1 VGFLAEEDPRKI
13 GRPAGRV
20 IAGLFTPFPFLP
32 PRRGMNIFSYRVR
45 FTKTGKMRF
54 LSHHD
59 LMRLFERALRRTGLP
74 LRMTEGY
81 NPHPVLAFPTALGL
95 GIESLDEILEFELTS
110 WTSPKQLEKLLGEQ
124 LPEGVSVASA
134 EAFDRKQRCF
144 VNYVEYEASVAGQL
158 EGIEERIRAFLAL
171 KECPVERVSDKGSKT
186 VEIRQYVMAL
196 DAEKD
201 MLFLRIRITDQGTAK
216 PEEVLRSVGVKI
228 DEGVR
233 LKKTYTELAVRS

>member
-1 VGFLAEEDPRKI
+1 
-13 GRPAGRV
+13 
-20 IAGLFTPFPFLP
+20 
-32 PRRGMNIFSYRVR
+32 MNIFSYRVR

-81 NPHPVLAFPTALGL
+81 NPHPVVAFPTALGL

-110 WTSPKQLEKLLGEQ
+110 WTSPRAIEKVLGEQ
-124 LPEGVSVASA
+124 LPEGVAIGSA
-134 EAFDRKQRCF
+134 EAFDRKQRSF
-144 VNYVEYEASVAGQL
+144 VNFVEYEASCAGQS
-158 EGIEERIRAFLAL
+158 EGIDDRIRAFLEL

-196 DAEKD
+196 EAEND
-201 MLFLRIRITDQGTAK
+201 LLYLRIRVTDQGTAK
-216 PEEVLRSVGVKI
+216 PEEVLRSIGI
-228 DEGVR
+228 RLDEGVR
-233 LKKTYTELAVRS
+233 LKKTYTELAVRP

>member
-1 VGFLAEEDPRKI
+1 
-13 GRPAGRV
+13 
-20 IAGLFTPFPFLP
+20 
-32 PRRGMNIFSYRVR
+32 MNIFSYRVR

-81 NPHPVLAFPTALGL
+81 NPHPVMSFPTALGL
-95 GIESLDEILEFELTS
+95 GIESLDEVLEFELSS
-110 WTSPKQLEKLLGEQ
+110 WTAPKQIEKLLGDQ
-124 LPEGVSVASA
+124 LPGGMEVRSA

-144 VNYVEYEASVAGQL
+144 VSYVEYEASCAGQS
-158 EGIEERIRAFLAL
+158 EGLAGRIQAFLAL

-196 DAEKD
+196 DVDAEAD
-201 MLFLRIRITDQGTAK
+201 TLYLRVRITDQGTAK
-216 PEEVLRSVGVKI
+216 PEEVLRSIGLRV
-228 DEGVR
+228 DENVR
-233 LKKTYTELAVRS
+233 LRKTYTELAVRT